1 MASVEKTAL
10 IYNEL
15 AETLMK
21 YKELSQEVFT
31 ALTMITCNVA
41 HQITVPDENGIRKE
55 RVKKSINEMIDTYYN
70 TCNSK

>member
-1 MASVEKTAL
+1 MANVEKTAL

-31 ALTMITCNVA
+31 ALTMITCEVA
-41 HQITVPDENGIRKE
+41 HQTTIPDENGKRKE
-55 RVKKSINEMIDTYYN
+55 RVKESINDLIDMYYN
-70 TCNSK
+70 TTNRE